1 MKRALV
7 IVLVVGVAVYIGL
20 DLFLGSVVK
29 AGVNGFGPRLTG
41 TKVEL
46 GSASLS
52 PLTGS
57 GTLRDLVVGNP
68 PGWSDQNAFSLGR
81 VHIKVEPFSIFGDH
95 IVVDEIVVD
104 GPVFN
109 YETKLV
115 SSNIKD
121 LLKGIRGFSAGKDAG
136 ATPAAKNGQPI
147 KFVVRKFRLTNG
159 TARLGVGAAGL
170 PIPLPP
176 ISIDDLGASEGG
188 ITPDQLAGAMMENV
202 LAGIVTGSA
211 DALGKIGATAGATA
225 AEKSKEAAKDAADSV
240 KKLFGGGAKP

>member
-7 IVLVVGVAVYIGL
+7 IVLVVGVAVYLGL
-20 DLFLGSVVK
+20 DFFLGSVVK

-68 PGWSDQNAFSLGR
+68 PGWSDQNAFSVGR
-81 VHIKVEPFSIFGDH
+81 VKIKVEPFSIFKDH
-95 IVVDEIVVD
+95 IVIDEIVVD

-109 YETKLV
+109 YETKVV

-121 LLKGIRGFSAGKDAG
+121 LLKGIKGFSSGKDAG
-136 ATPAAKNGQPI
+136 KTPAAKNGQPI
-147 KFVVRKFRLTNG
+147 RFVVRKFRLTNG

-176 ISIDDLGASEGG
+176 ISIDDLGAKEGG
-188 ITPDQLAGAMMENV
+188 ITPDQLAGVMMENV
-202 LAGIVTGSA
+202 LSGIVAGTA

-225 AEKSKEAAKDAADSV
+225 AEKSKEAATDAADSV
-240 KKLFGGGAKP
+240 KKLFGGH